1 MISKQSILQNLSD
14 LNTEEIVSK
23 DLRDAIERVTD
34 DVKELLEVL
43 MILLLVIQHKEKQL
57 SKPTKV
63 KLSY

>member
-14 LNTEEIVSK
+14 LNTDEEIPK

-43 MILLLVIQHKEKQL
+43 DDIT
-57 SKPTKV
+57 S
-63 KLSY
+63 SYSA

>member
-43 MILLLVIQHKEKQL
+43 DDIT
-57 SKPTKV
+57 S
-63 KLSY
+63 SYSA